1 MIDGLINGMDPYD
14 YTLFQRAKIERRVK
28 GNDKYNPKSKIEK
41 IAEDVPCGIGNKTG
55 TATAIRDGI
64 GNVEVQ
70 QLYLMHTRFPD
81 IKAGD
86 IITVTGGGV
95 VFGKYRA
102 APPYPVM
109 DEKGVHHYEI
119 TLEVTNDA

>member
-1 MIDGLINGMDPYD
+1 MDMYER
-14 YTLFQRAKIERRVK
+14 TLFQRAKIERRVE
-28 GNDKYNPKSKIEK
+28 GDNKYNPKSKFKK

-70 QLYLMHTRFPD
+70 QIYIMHTRFPD

-86 IITVTGGGV
+86 IITITGGGV

-109 DEKGVHHYEI
+109 DTEGIHHYEI